1 MKLHSIIK
9 IDTIFVNSKN
19 SQTSKLHV
27 LILKPTDKLVLRR
40 GEKIVALSNLRIYYT
55 CKNIKTSY
63 NNNKIEKSAATWN
76 DKFELPDGYYCVS
89 NI

>member
-63 NNNKIEKSAATWN
+63 NNNKIEKSATTWN
-76 DKFELPDGYYCVS
+76 DKFELPDGSYCVS

>member
-9 IDTIFVNSKN
+9 IDTIFMNSKN
-19 SQTSKLHV
+19 SETSKLHV

-40 GEKIVALSNLRIYYT
+40 GEKIVALWNLRIYYT

-63 NNNKIEKSAATWN
+63 NNNKIEISAATWN
-76 DKFELPDGYYCVS
+76 DKFELPDGSYCVS